1 MIDQPEP
8 AASRRRLVL
17 LRRAVAEIDEGRRW
31 YEGQA
36 PGLGRAFML
45 AVDAALAD
53 VHRHPAAHAEVRPR
67 VRRALVRGFPYG
79 VFYAAYADHIT
90 VLAVIHSRRDPRRWP
105 SRPAR

>member
-8 AASRRRLVL
+8 PAASRRLVL
-17 LRRAVAEIDEGRRW
+17 LRRAEAEIEEGLRW

-36 PGLGRAFML
+36 PGLGRAFVL
-45 AVDAALAD
+45 AVDAALSGI
-53 VHRHPAAHAEVRPR
+53 RERPAAHAEVRPR

-79 VFYAAYADHIT
+79 VFYTEYPDRIA
-90 VLAVIHSRRDPRRWP
+90 VLAVIHARRHPGRWP